1 MSDHNL
7 EVDELYAWIDS
18 IPLSRPKR
26 NIARDFADGVL
37 VAEVVSHFYP
47 KQVDLHNYP
56 AASSVA
62 QRKVNWQ
69 TLNRKVLIKI
79 GVRISDDTVQQLMDA
94 KPGVIELV
102 LREIRNKIESN
113 RIGKTHY
120 RSKSQCT
127 DMNRLSNSNSGVTV
141 IRVDPN
147 VNSGTSSPTQNRL
160 VATKSSKSG
169 KVSIQSL
176 QQRFCHSN
184 NNEILSEFKYENNDA
199 LNANPDEKP
208 MVRCGVDSPSP
219 GSQTPNNGIIQ
230 SSRISNQG
238 YVANPLP
245 IQQASRGSIRPSMSR
260 AGVKTAVSEKLD
272 EPPAQIIYRGHKMVP
287 LQLLDEKEKE
297 MKNLETTNRSLTLK
311 IFRLETLVNIK
322 DQRVEDLTHQLQSL
336 RTMYE
341 RVTDK
346 TLKGIK

>member
-1 MSDHNL
+1 MSDHHL

-56 AASSVA
+56 AASSLV

-79 GVRISDDTVQQLMDA
+79 GVRISDDTIQQLMDA
-94 KPGVIELV
+94 KPGVIEQV
-102 LREIRNKIESN
+102 LREIRNTIEMN
-113 RIGKTHY
+113 RTGKTQY
-120 RSKSQCT
+120 R
-127 DMNRLSNSNSGVTV
+127 R
-141 IRVDPN
+141 
-147 VNSGTSSPTQNRL
+147 TSSPTQNNL
-160 VATKSSKSG
+160 IPTKPTKSG
-169 KVSIQSL
+169 KISTPSTH
-176 QQRFCHSN
+176 QRFSHLN
-184 NNEILSEFKYENNDA
+184 NAGSLNDFKYNHNDA
-199 LNANPDEKP
+199 VNANQEDKFN
-208 MVRCGVDSPSP
+208 VRCGVESHSPDCP
-219 GSQTPNNGIIQ
+219 TPNFNG
-230 SSRISNQG
+230 SNRTNNQG
-238 YVANPLP
+238 YVAPPPP
-245 IQQASRGSIRPSMSR
+245 IQQASKGSIRSVVSR
-260 AGVKTAVSEKLD
+260 SGVKTAVSEKLD

-336 RTMYE
+336 RSMYE

-346 TLKGIK
+346 TLKGIQPQPQP